1 MIYFIFFTCLLT
13 PYLLTSLGWSNHIG
27 RFATANSRGSQ
38 NSQISHVQISYRTS
52 NRSKCQMWKVKI
64 IAKVWGLFATNCYF
78 WYYYLLETFQ
88 REEEINKNPL
98 SKPEGA
104 VEQTSAEILYGA
116 MLPSLPQVKF
126 NKHWSGLSR
135 FKHETSLWF
144 VE

>member
-1 MIYFIFFTCLLT
+1 
-13 PYLLTSLGWSNHIG
+13 
-27 RFATANSRGSQ
+27 
-38 NSQISHVQISYRTS
+38 
-52 NRSKCQMWKVKI
+52 MWKVKI

-126 NKHWSGLSR
+126 NKHWYELSR
-135 FKHETSLWF
+135 FKHETSL
-144 VE
+144 